1 MKRRSIL
8 KGAAGAGLAA
18 GAGAFAIL
26 KYPRGLHAAGW
37 GTWPQDKLDAIVPE
51 DLRAQKVLEVHM
63 NGGIGA
69 WDTFYTVP
77 SWGQGADPQGEAA
90 YLHTFEGDTDAQP
103 GYANP
108 QDRFEQCGLDDQPYT
123 APFQEDGAGTLV
135 HLGPWTAPLRR
146 RPDILAR
153 MRIVVQY
160 HDVLAHEG
168 ANPISF
174 TGDFLG
180 NPRLAGIGA
189 PIQRY
194 FSEQPGGERA
204 VPYAF
209 VLYPGGAGFSGFN
222 VGSASAIGFHPGSAR
237 PLNVTVSQD
246 SVLAQLLS
254 RPGLDQSDPAAFD
267 AAVSF
272 YSQAYENRFRPG
284 GVGKATRSLER
295 GNYAFANYARQNAN
309 ELIEVLSPD
318 LFAEI
323 QGQTCAAGAAQI
335 PTQNLDMPAMMA
347 NVARSLL
354 TRETNRARY
363 VNWIDTGLFSRPE
376 IGYDVHNEH
385 VLYTARSVPH
395 TLQRLADI
403 IRDPNNPTPQD
414 DQLIDLDQTMVVIN
428 MEFGRTP
435 YRQVPGS
442 SGTNHWPYGYVNVI
456 IGGPIRDD
464 SRSPGASIYGNI
476 ADDGY
481 AGHFV
486 AATENRIMVLSAL
499 GIYPFSSQS
508 YAVADVR
515 FSADEIAAATRVR
528 DELWGITV

>member
-1 MKRRSIL
+1 MRRRTFMKT
-8 KGAAGAGLAA
+8 AAGTGLAA
-18 GAGAFAIL
+18 GAGVFGIL
-26 KYPRGLHAAGW
+26 EYPRGANAAGW
-37 GTWPQDKLDAIVPE
+37 GTWPTDRE
-51 DLRAQKVLEVHM
+51 DLMLPVDLRPQSVLELCFH
-63 NGGIGA
+63 GGITP
-69 WDTFYTVP
+69 WETFYTVP
-77 SWGQGADPQGEAA
+77 AWGQANNTFSNLFMDEG
-90 YLHTFEGDTDAQP
+90 YL
-103 GYANP
+103 NP
-108 QDRFEQCGLDDQPYT
+108 VNFYNNVCQYDDVPYT
-123 APFQEDGAGTLV
+123 TPFAEDAAGLMV
-135 HLGPWTAPLRR
+135 SLGPWLRPLKQ

-153 MRIVVQY
+153 MRILVQS
-160 HDVLAHEG
+160 HTVLAHEG

-209 VLYPGGAGFSGFN
+209 VLYPGGSGFSGFN

-246 SVLAQLLS
+246 SVLADLLA
-254 RPGLDQSDPAAFD
+254 RPGLDQSDPEAFD
-267 AAVSF
+267 AAVSH
-272 YSQAYENRFRPG
+272 YVQAYENRFRPQ
-284 GVGKATRSLER
+284 GVGQSTRSLER
-295 GNYAFANYARQNAN
+295 GNYAFANFARQNAA
-309 ELIEVLSPD
+309 ELTAVLSPD
-318 LFAEI
+318 LFAPVN
-323 QGQTCAAGAAQI
+323 GQTCPAGSGEIA
-335 PTQNLDMPAMMA
+335 TQNLDMPAMMA

-363 VNWIDTGLFSRPE
+363 VNWIDTGIFPRPE

-385 VLYTARSVPH
+385 VLYTSRSVPH
-395 TLQRLADI
+395 TLQQLANI
-403 IRDPNNPTPQD
+403 IREPGSTD
-414 DQLIDLDQTMVVIN
+414 DTLLDLDQTMIVIN

-442 SGTNHWPYGYVNVI
+442 LGTNHWPYGYVNVV
-456 IGGPIRDD
+456 IGGPIRADD
-464 SRSPGASIYGNI
+464 GRTPGSSIYGNI
-476 ADDGY
+476 TEESGGY
-481 AGHFV
+481 ADSFV
-486 AATENRIMVLSAL
+486 TPTENRIMVLDAL

-515 FSADEIAAATRVR
+515 FCADEIEGVTRVR

>member
-1 MKRRSIL
+1 MRRRTFIKS
-8 KGAAGAGLAA
+8 AAGTGLAA
-18 GAGAFAIL
+18 GAGVFGIL
-26 KYPRGLHAAGW
+26 KYPRGANAAGW
-37 GTWPQDKLDAIVPE
+37 GTWPTDRTDLLIPD
-51 DLRAQKVLEVHM
+51 DLRPQSVLELCFH
-63 NGGIGA
+63 GGITP
-69 WDTFYTVP
+69 WETFYSVP
-77 SWGQGADPQGEAA
+77 SWGQANN
-90 YLHTFEGDTDAQP
+90 TFSHLFEDEPFFNPINFYENVCQ
-103 GYANP
+103 YANVDYYSP
-108 QDRFEQCGLDDQPYT
+108 FGVDQAGL
-123 APFQEDGAGTLV
+123 EV
-135 HLGPWTAPLRR
+135 SLGPWLRPLKL
-146 RPDILAR
+146 RPDITSR
-153 MRIVVQY
+153 MRILVQS
-160 HDVLAHEG
+160 HTTLAHEG

-194 FSEQPGGERA
+194 FSEQPDGERA

-272 YSQAYENRFRPG
+272 YSQAYENRFRPN

-309 ELIEVLSPD
+309 ELIEVLSPPPNPPFPN

-335 PTQNLDMPAMMA
+335 PTQNTDMPAMMA

-395 TLQRLADI
+395 TLQRLAEI

-414 DQLIDLDQTMVVIN
+414 DQLVDLDQTMIVIN

-456 IGGPIRDD
+456 IGGPIRADD

-476 ADDGY
+476 GDDGY

-528 DELWGITV
+528 DELWGINV

>member
-1 MKRRSIL
+1 MRRRTFI
-8 KGAAGAGLAA
+8 KTAAGTGLAA
-18 GAGAFAIL
+18 GAGAFGIL
-26 KYPRGLHAAGW
+26 EHPRDARAAGW
-37 GTWPQDKLDAIVPE
+37 GTWPTDRE
-51 DLRAQKVLEVHM
+51 DLMIPPDLRPQSVLELCFH
-63 NGGIGA
+63 GGITP
-69 WDTFYTVP
+69 WETFYAVP
-77 SWGQGADPQGEAA
+77 GWGQANNTFLHLFEDEPYLNPVNFYENVCQYADV
-90 YLHTFEGDTDAQP
+90 
-103 GYANP
+103 
-108 QDRFEQCGLDDQPYT
+108 PYT
-123 APFQEDGAGTLV
+123 TEFAEDAAGLMV
-135 HLGPWTAPLRR
+135 SLGPWLRPLKQ

-153 MRIVVQY
+153 MRILVQS
-160 HDVLAHEG
+160 HTTLAHEG

-194 FSEQPGGERA
+194 FSEQPDGERA

-209 VLYPGGAGFSGFN
+209 VLYPGGTGFSGFN

-237 PLNVTVSQD
+237 PLNVTVSQN
-246 SVLAQLLS
+246 SVLAQLLL
-254 RPGLDQSDPAAFD
+254 RPGLDASDPAAFD
-267 AAVSF
+267 AAVS
-272 YSQAYENRFRPG
+272 YYAQAYENRFRPG

-295 GNYAFANYARQNAN
+295 GNYGFANYARQNAA
-309 ELIEVLSPD
+309 ELIEVLPPE

-323 QGQTCAAGAAQI
+323 QGQTCAAGSGQI
-335 PTQNLDMPAMMA
+335 ATQNLDMPAMMA

-354 TRETNRARY
+354 TRPTNRARY

-395 TLQRLADI
+395 TLQQLANI

-414 DQLIDLDQTMVVIN
+414 DQLVDLDQTMVVIN

-456 IGGPIRDD
+456 IGGPIRAGD

-476 ADDGY
+476 TVESGGY
-481 AGHFV
+481 ADSFV
-486 AATENRIMVLSAL
+486 TATENRIMVLSAL

-515 FSADEIAAATRVR
+515 FSADEVEAATRVR
-528 DELWGITV
+528 DELWGISV

>member
-1 MKRRSIL
+1 MKT
-8 KGAAGAGLAA
+8 AAGTGLAA
-18 GAGAFAIL
+18 GAGVFGIL
-26 KYPRGLHAAGW
+26 KYPRGANAAGW
-37 GTWPQDKLDAIVPE
+37 GTWPTDRE
-51 DLRAQKVLEVHM
+51 DLMVPAELRPQSVLELCFH
-63 NGGIGA
+63 GGITP
-69 WDTFYTVP
+69 WETFYSVP
-77 SWGQGADPQGEAA
+77 SWGQANDTF
-90 YLHTFEGDTDAQP
+90 LHLFEDEPIVNPINFYETICQYGDV
-103 GYANP
+103 
-108 QDRFEQCGLDDQPYT
+108 PYT
-123 APFQEDGAGTLV
+123 TEFAEDAAGLMV
-135 HLGPWTAPLRR
+135 SLGPWLRPLKQRA
-146 RPDILAR
+146 DILGR
-153 MRIVVQY
+153 MRVLVQS
-160 HDVLAHEG
+160 HTVLAHEG

-194 FSEQPGGERA
+194 FSEQPGGARA

-246 SVLAQLLS
+246 SVLADLLA
-254 RPGLDQSDPAAFD
+254 RPGLDQSDPEAFD
-267 AAVSF
+267 AAVSH
-272 YSQAYENRFRPG
+272 YAQAYDNRFRPQ

-295 GNYAFANYARQNAN
+295 GNYGFANFARQNAA
-309 ELIEVLSPD
+309 ELTAVLSND
-318 LFAEI
+318 LFAEL
-323 QGQTCAAGAAQI
+323 QGQTCPAGAALI

-363 VNWIDTGLFSRPE
+363 VNWIDTGIFPRPE

-385 VLYTARSVPH
+385 VLYTSRSVPH

-403 IRDPNNPTPQD
+403 IRDPANPTPQD
-414 DQLIDLDQTMVVIN
+414 DQLIDLDQTMIVIN

-435 YRQVPGS
+435 FRQVPGS
-442 SGTNHWPYGYVNVI
+442 SGTNHWPYGYVNVV
-456 IGGPIRDD
+456 IGGPIRADD
-464 SRSPGASIYGNI
+464 ARSPGASIYGNI
-476 ADDGY
+476 TEESGGY
-481 AGHFV
+481 ADSFV
-486 AATENRIMVLSAL
+486 TPTENRIMVLDAL

-515 FSADEIAAATRVR
+515 FSADEVEAVTRVR
-528 DELWGITV
+528 DELWGIGV